1 MASVGAV
8 PGGQRDVN
16 VAYSQ
21 DPGHFVLLLTLR
33 LRLRPRALSVLPR
46 VHSPTSQIVRYNLRN
61 IHMFPRTKEVNT
73 SPVLVSFEDLTVDF
87 TWEEWQNLN
96 SAQRILYR
104 DTMLEIYNNLQSLGH
119 CITKPH
125 LICKLEQ
132 GAEPWIVEE
141 GLYQRFPDH

>member
-1 MASVGAV
+1 M
-8 PGGQRDVN
+8 N
-16 VAYSQ
+16 VFLQ
-21 DPGHFVLLLTLR
+21 
-33 LRLRPRALSVLPR
+33 
-46 VHSPTSQIVRYNLRN
+46 
-61 IHMFPRTKEVNT
+61 
-73 SPVLVSFEDLTVDF
+73 VLVSFEDLTVDF

-132 GAEPWIVEE
+132 GAEPWMVEE
-141 GLYQRFPDH
+141 EVYISFPLLLLVTMLFVKNSNFFMTLLRFFSRFGHCLNSNLCFSTL